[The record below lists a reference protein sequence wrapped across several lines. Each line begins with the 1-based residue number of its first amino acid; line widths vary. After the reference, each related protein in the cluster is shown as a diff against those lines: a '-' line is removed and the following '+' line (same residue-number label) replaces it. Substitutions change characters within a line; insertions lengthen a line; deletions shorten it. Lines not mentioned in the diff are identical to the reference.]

1 VLPRLPSLG
10 PIGRAHSVS
19 GTQACLDAAIR
30 VVMRAERLVTL
41 VTPDLEDPVY
51 GHAAFIAAIKG
62 FLLAPRYTRVRILL
76 TGRPSGAFQDHPLIA
91 LSRRLSTSFDVRSV
105 PRERVGLRAS
115 FLVADAAA
123 TCVRLEARRLEG
135 QVALD
140 NAPAA
145 RTHLAVHAR
154 FWRDIPPTRL
164 AVAEL

>member
-1 VLPRLPSLG
+1 MPRLPTLG
-10 PIGRAHSVS
+10 PIGRAHPFS
-19 GTQACLDAAIR
+19 GPEACLDAAIR
-30 VVMRAERLVTL
+30 VVRRAERLVTL

-51 GHAAFIAAIKG
+51 SDASFIAAIKG

-76 TGRPSGAFQDHPLIA
+76 TGRPTGAIADHPLIA
-91 LSRRLSTSFDVRSV
+91 LSRRLSTSFDVRRV
-105 PRERVGLRAS
+105 PRERVGMRAS
-115 FLVADAAA
+115 FIVADAAA

-164 AVAEL
+164 AAAEL